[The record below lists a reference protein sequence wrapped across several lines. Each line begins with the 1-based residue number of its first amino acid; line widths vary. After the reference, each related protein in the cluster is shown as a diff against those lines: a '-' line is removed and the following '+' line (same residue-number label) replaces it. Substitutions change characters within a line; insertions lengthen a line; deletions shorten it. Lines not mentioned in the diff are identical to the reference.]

1 MIHETAIVHPGAELA
16 ADIEIGPYTIVGE
29 GVELGSGC
37 RIGPHVVL
45 QGPMRM
51 GPDNRV
57 FQFCSIGEAPQ
68 DLKYA
73 GEPTR
78 LEVGSGNTFREY
90 TTVNRG
96 TVEGGG
102 VTVIGNANLFM
113 GYTHIAHDC
122 RIGNNVVFS
131 NAAQIAGH
139 VEIGD
144 YAILGGFTNV
154 HQFTRIGEHCFTGMA
169 TVIAR
174 DVPPFVIVAGN
185 QARAYGINKIG
196 LRRRGFDEPTIKA
209 LYQAF
214 KALVHR
220 RGPRETAARELQPLC
235 EQYPEVRRFTDF
247 VVDSKRG
254 VVR

>member
-16 ADIEIGPYTIVGE
+16 ADVEIGPYTIVGE
-29 GVELGSGC
+29 GVELASGC
-37 RIGPHVVL
+37 HIGPHVVL

-102 VTVIGNANLFM
+102 VTVIGNDNLFM

-122 RIGNNVVFS
+122 RIGDNVVFS
-131 NAAQIAGH
+131 NAAQIGGH

-154 HQFTRIGEHCFTGMA
+154 HQFTQIGEHCFTGMA
-169 TVIAR
+169 TVIAS
-174 DVPPFVIVAGN
+174 
-185 QARAYGINKIG
+185 G
-196 LRRRGFDEPTIKA
+196 LQVLGVTPVE
-209 LYQAF
+209 
-214 KALVHR
+214 
-220 RGPRETAARELQPLC
+220 EL
-235 EQYPEVRRFTDF
+235 R
-247 VVDSKRG
+247 
-254 VVR
+254 